1 MNYRTTKLLAQTDIG
16 PAGTKT
22 IPINVQ
28 QPISRIVLE
37 WKVYKSVSYMMSY
50 CHSDI
55 TKIELVDGS
64 DVLHGMNGGQ
74 NQALCIYDRKVGSMN
89 YGLYIGANNQYSY
102 YGIDFGR
109 YLYDPMLAFDPTKF
123 LNPQLN
129 VTYSEIISDTGG
141 TAGSLEVVAHVFDE
155 KVISP
160 IGFLMSKEHHRYT
173 PGTDGSYEYVHMP
186 TDHPYRQ
193 ILVQG
198 YSKGENAGSIIKG
211 VRLNEDNEKRIP
223 FDWEMWRY
231 LQYVMSTGQP
241 VSERLITQ
249 LGIATVHYYLTPST
263 YWTSLIMQSEDDA
276 STCGVPYASEG
287 GDYNIVSAT
296 GGEFYGRAIG
306 WIPNHCFS
314 FPFGDQMDIDDWY
327 DVSRIGDLELRL
339 QAGHLGED
347 QTGAVILQQLRRY

>member
-1 MNYRTTKLLAQTDIG
+1 MNYRTTKLLAATDIG

-37 WKVYKSVSYMMSY
+37 WGVYKSVSHMMSY

-89 YGLYIGANNQYSY
+89 YGLYETANNQYSY

-109 YLYDPMLAFDPTKF
+109 YLYDPMLAFDPKKF
-123 LNPQLN
+123 LNPQLK

-141 TAGSLEVVAHVFDE
+141 SAGTLEVVAHVFDE

-160 IGFLMSKEHHRYT
+160 IGFLMSKVHHTYT

-231 LQYVMSTGQP
+231 LQYMMCTFQP
-241 VSERLITQ
+241 INEYFTTHLA
-249 LGIATVHYYLTPST
+249 LATTDYYLTPST
-263 YWTSLIMQSEDDA
+263 YWSGLNLQKATDA
-276 STCGVPYASEG
+276 ETLGVPIASEG
-287 GDYNIVSAT
+287 GKFSIVSAT
-296 GGEFYGRAIG
+296 GAGVVGTAHG
-306 WIPNHCFS
+306 WAPNHCFS

-347 QTGAVILQQLRRY
+347 QTGAVVLQQLRRY